1 MQTTHRFR
9 GYSRGPPNGPPL
21 CGTTHQRRQAAC
33 PAGKITRGRSEAQPQ
48 PARARR
54 PRTST
59 RSSSRRSSIGS
70 QPGPAISRRGV
81 SRSRPS
87 ARLAGVS
94 HPAGA
99 WNPYPTYIPLWG
111 SGCPLCVYV
120 RLDSGHSRG
129 PCAHDRILPYPGSN
143 KRRAALPV
151 SAMAATRMPSAV
163 GTAPS
168 AACEPSIATASRPAP
183 IEATTRTT
191 MPAATARPTLVAA
204 SAVAT
209 SSAATAHLATA
220 RAAIACTAGP
230 TLGQERCVAYQ
241 HNARGWRAGGSRD
254 AGRGRA
260 RLAAR
265 TPIRCSAR
273 HCRAGAPLRY
283 FALPLRRC
291 RALLPCPLS
300 LVCRNP
306 GTEEAPARH

>member
-1 MQTTHRFR
+1 MRRMQTTHRFR

-129 PCAHDRILPYPGSN
+129 PCAHDRILQQQATS
-143 KRRAALPV
+143 RAARIRDGCHPY
-151 SAMAATRMPSAV
+151 AIRR
-163 GTAPS
+163 GH
-168 AACEPSIATASRPAP
+168 RPQRRLRALHRHSLTP
-183 IEATTRTT
+183 RTHRGHH
-191 MPAATARPTLVAA
+191 AYHHARCNRQ
-204 SAVAT
+204 
-209 SSAATAHLATA
+209 AH
-220 RAAIACTAGP
+220 P
-230 TLGQERCVAYQ
+230 RCRFRRR
-241 HNARGWRAGGSRD
+241 HFLSGHRPPGHRPCRNC
-254 AGRGRA
+254 
-260 RLAAR
+260 L
-265 TPIRCSAR
+265 
-273 HCRAGAPLRY
+273 HCRAHPGSGAMRGVPTQRARMAGWWVSRRGPRTCKTGRAYSHSVQRSALSRWCS
-283 FALPLRRC
+283 FALLC
-291 RALLPCPLS
+291 VTFASVPCIATMSS
-300 LVCRNP
+300 LAGVP
-306 GTEEAPARH
+306 